1 MHERRVASAAVRGG
15 RCVFRILEC
24 DADIYRLHRV
34 PKHQKPTDAV
44 RPRPGSSR
52 TMNQRAVYNR
62 PSAAVGDRQC
72 FRRAFASLALGLSLV
87 LAAAVAIAE
96 EQQLPVREG
105 QRFEVAH
112 EQLIGAG
119 WRRRPTHLLVK
130 SEAGRI
136 TLGRLAGIAREFY
149 FAGYAEVQE
158 CDTQAEPHC
167 TFNYLGSGQRCLRLE
182 TVGRPVARARI
193 ARWGF
198 DCPPAQAL

>member
-1 MHERRVASAAVRGG
+1 MS
-15 RCVFRILEC
+15 
-24 DADIYRLHRV
+24 
-34 PKHQKPTDAV
+34 
-44 RPRPGSSR
+44 
-52 TMNQRAVYNR
+52 QRARYNR
-62 PSAAVGDRQC
+62 PSAPVGDREC
-72 FRRAFASLALGLSLV
+72 LLRAFISVALGLSLV
-87 LAAAVAIAE
+87 LAAAAAIAE
-96 EQQLPVREG
+96 EQPPPLRAG

-136 TLGRLAGIAREFY
+136 TLGRLTGIAREFY

-158 CDTQAEPHC
+158 CDTQGEPHC

-182 TVGRPVARARI
+182 TVGLPVARARI
-193 ARWGF
+193 ASWGF